1 MMTHSIANKL
11 WMAATGLFLC
21 LFLVIHLFG
30 NLQLFLP
37 RPQAQLQFNFYSHLL
52 SSNPL
57 IKVAG
62 LVTYASF
69 LAHAILSLFIT
80 RRNRGA
86 RSSHYV
92 RHRPGASSRWYSRS
106 MGILGTLV
114 LVFLVV
120 HMKTFWYTYHWG
132 VVGVDAAERRDLYS
146 VVLFAFSREWYV
158 ALYVVAMAAMGYH
171 LLHGFESA
179 FRTFGFQPRRFAKL
193 AGRLGAA
200 FAVGISTLFAVIP
213 IYVYL
218 LQRLAP

>member
-1 MMTHSIANKL
+1 MTSSIASKL

-21 LFLVIHLFG
+21 LFLCVHLFG

-37 RPQAQLQFNFYSHLL
+37 RPQAQEQFNFYSHLL

-62 LVTYASF
+62 LVTYAGI
-69 LAHAILSLFIT
+69 LAHAFLSLLIT

-86 RSSHYV
+86 RSSQYAC
-92 RHRPGASSRWYSRS
+92 HRPQESSPWYSRN
-106 MGILGTLV
+106 MGILGVLT

-132 VVGVDAAERRDLYS
+132 EVGVDAAGRKDLYS

-158 ALYVVAMAAMGYH
+158 ALYVVAMAALGYH

-179 FRTFGFQPRRFAKL
+179 FRTFGFQPRRFEKL

-200 FAVGISTLFAVIP
+200 FSIGVSALFAAIP
-213 IYVYL
+213 IYMYL
-218 LQRLAP
+218 LQRLSP

>member
-1 MMTHSIANKL
+1 MATSSIASKL

-21 LFLVIHLFG
+21 LFLVVHLFG

-37 RPQAQLQFNFYSHLL
+37 RPQGQLQFNFYSQLL

-57 IKVAG
+57 IKIAG
-62 LVTYASF
+62 LVTYASI
-69 LAHAILSLFIT
+69 LAHAILSLVIT

-86 RSSHYV
+86 RSKSYACHK
-92 RHRPGASSRWYSRS
+92 PQASSSWYSRN
-106 MGILGTLV
+106 MGILGVLV

-120 HMKTFWYTYHWG
+120 HMKTFWYTYQWG
-132 VVGVDAAERRDLYS
+132 EVGLDANGHKDLYA
-146 VVLFAFSREWYV
+146 VVLAAFSREWYV

-179 FRTFGFQPRRFAKL
+179 FRTFGLQPRRFERL

-200 FAVGISTLFAVIP
+200 FAVGTSALFAVIP
-213 IYVYL
+213 IYAYL
-218 LQRLAP
+218 FLRPPP

>member
-1 MMTHSIANKL
+1 MTSSIASKL

-21 LFLVIHLFG
+21 LFLVVHLFG

-37 RPQAQLQFNFYSHLL
+37 RPQGQEQFNFYSHLL

-57 IKVAG
+57 IKIAG
-62 LVTYASF
+62 LVTYASV
-69 LAHAILSLFIT
+69 LAHAILSLVIT

-86 RSSHYV
+86 RPQKYA
-92 RHRPGASSRWYSRS
+92 RHRPQASSTWYSRN

-114 LVFLVV
+114 LVFLVI

-132 VVGVDAAERRDLYS
+132 EVGVDAAGQRDLYS

-158 ALYVVAMAAMGYH
+158 ALYVIAMAAMGYH

-179 FRTFGFQPRRFAKL
+179 FRTFGFQPRRFARL
-193 AGRLGAA
+193 ASRLAAA
-200 FAVGISTLFAVIP
+200 FAIGISTLFAAIP
-213 IYVYL
+213 IYMYL

>member
-1 MMTHSIANKL
+1 MTSSITSKL

-21 LFLVIHLFG
+21 LFLAVHLFG

-37 RPQAQLQFNFYSHLL
+37 RAQAQEQFNFYSHLL

-57 IKVAG
+57 VKVAG

-69 LAHAILSLFIT
+69 LAHAVLSLLIT

-86 RSSHYV
+86 RSVQYACN
-92 RHRPGASSRWYSRS
+92 RPQASSSWYARN
-106 MGILGTLV
+106 MGILGTLI
-114 LVFLVV
+114 LVFLVI

-132 VVGVDAAERRDLYS
+132 EVGLDAAGRKDLYS
-146 VVLFAFSREWYV
+146 VVLAAFSREWYV
-158 ALYVVAMAAMGYH
+158 ALYVVAMAAMGFH

-179 FRTFGFQPRRFAKL
+179 FRTFGFQPRRFARL
-193 AGRLGAA
+193 AGRLGEA
-200 FAVGISTLFAVIP
+200 FAIGVSALFAAIP

-218 LQRLAP
+218 LQRFAP

>member
-1 MMTHSIANKL
+1 MTGSIASKL

-21 LFLVIHLFG
+21 LFLVVHLFG

-37 RPQAQLQFNFYSHLL
+37 RPHGQLQFNLYSHLL

-62 LVTYASF
+62 LLTYASI
-69 LAHAILSLFIT
+69 LGHAVLSLVIT
-80 RRNRGA
+80 RSNRGA
-86 RSSHYV
+86 RSSKYAC
-92 RHRPGASSRWYSRS
+92 HRPQASSSWYSRY
-106 MGILGTLV
+106 MGLLGTVV

-132 VVGVDAAERRDLYS
+132 EVGVDAAGRKDLYS
-146 VVLFAFSREWYV
+146 VVLAAFSREWYV

-179 FRTFGFQPRRFAKL
+179 FRTFGFQPRRFAAL

-200 FAVGISTLFAVIP
+200 FAVGVSALFAAIP
-213 IYVYL
+213 VYVYL
-218 LQRLAP
+218 LQRFAP